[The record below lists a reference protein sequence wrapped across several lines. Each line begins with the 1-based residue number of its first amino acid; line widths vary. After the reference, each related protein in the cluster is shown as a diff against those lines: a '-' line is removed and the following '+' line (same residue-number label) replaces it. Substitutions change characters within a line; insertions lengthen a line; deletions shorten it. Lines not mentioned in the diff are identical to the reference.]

1 VTLPS
6 EESHPADDEA
16 RFAALYDASFH
27 AIYSYVLRR
36 VGPTEVRDVVQEVYT
51 TAWRTAKA
59 IPKPPEDRLWLF
71 GVAQRTIQHS
81 HRGLLRRSRLQDR
94 LERTELPPVE
104 ESPADPLN
112 ARLES
117 AIAHLRARDRELL
130 RLILWDEL
138 DRADVAHLLGCSVN
152 AVDIRYHRAVSRLR
166 DGLATAK
173 PAVEPRTSPE
183 PATGS

>member
-1 VTLPS
+1 MTLPS